1 MFTPIRSIVCMQ
13 SSNADRYEKLNSA
26 LCQESHSFLNQG
38 ILHACG
44 EFSTDRMSTMVNLK
58 ELGNLEE

>member
-1 MFTPIRSIVCMQ
+1 MQ
-13 SSNADRYEKLNSA
+13 SSNADRFEKLNSA